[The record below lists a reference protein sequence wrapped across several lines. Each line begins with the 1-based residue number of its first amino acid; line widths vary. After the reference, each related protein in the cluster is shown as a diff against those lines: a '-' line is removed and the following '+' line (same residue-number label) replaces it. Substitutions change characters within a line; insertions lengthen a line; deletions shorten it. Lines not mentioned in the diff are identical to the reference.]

1 MYDPNIACISGL
13 TIAPLFFFKVSRPF
27 LNHSRDIR
35 SSPSRSVINLPL
47 ALEIAKF
54 RLSAGFPKDDL
65 KITIFLF
72 FFRELA
78 TRIVSLSGLSKLNI
92 ISYFFSGISSRAL
105 SIDNTLLCK

>member
-65 KITIFLF
+65 KIQYKGKTYKNQSALEFLGF
-72 FFRELA
+72 
-78 TRIVSLSGLSKLNI
+78 
-92 ISYFFSGISSRAL
+92 
-105 SIDNTLLCK
+105 